1 MSQRIRA
8 LRGQANNQISPEVLR
23 QLQFMATGQT
33 SNLSPEDAG
42 GSIDDYL
49 NGPSMASVLLR
60 QAKGEYLKDLA
71 QKARES
77 GTEGGVSPMIASVLQ
92 LDRQ

>member
-1 MSQRIRA
+1 
-8 LRGQANNQISPEVLR
+8 
-23 QLQFMATGQT
+23 MATGQQ
-33 SNLSPEDAG
+33 SNLSAEDVG
-42 GSIDDYL
+42 GPIDDYL
-49 NGPSMASVLLR
+49 NGPSMASVLMK
-60 QAKGEYLKDLA
+60 QAKGEYMRDLI

>member
-1 MSQRIRA
+1 MSSRIRA
-8 LRGQANNQISPEVLR
+8 LRGQSPNQLSPEQLQ
-23 QLQFMATGQT
+23 QLQFMATGQM
-33 SNLSPEDAG
+33 SNLSPEDTG
-42 GSIDDYL
+42 GPIDDYL

-71 QKARES
+71 QKAREN